1 MSIPQDFRRVLLLSI
16 VILVL
21 LTTLVIGGALT
32 AKAHAAHSV
41 ASPVT
46 IAEVIQGT
54 GTGT

>member
-32 AKAHAAHSV
+32 AKAHAARTV

-46 IAEVIQGT
+46 IAEIIQDT

>member
-1 MSIPQDFRRVLLLSI
+1 MSIPRDFRRVLLLSI

-32 AKAHAAHSV
+32 AKAHAARTV

-46 IAEVIQGT
+46 IADVAQGT
-54 GTGT
+54 GTGK